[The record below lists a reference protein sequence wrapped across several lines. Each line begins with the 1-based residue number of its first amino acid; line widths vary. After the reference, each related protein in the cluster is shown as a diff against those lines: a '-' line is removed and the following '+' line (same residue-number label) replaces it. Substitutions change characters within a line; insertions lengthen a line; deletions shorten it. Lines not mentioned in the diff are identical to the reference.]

1 MGARIPFERLD
12 LMWVASYV
20 AVGLLGLRLLH
31 VQVIR
36 NVYYAEVAERN
47 RTQIIYQTAP
57 RGRIYDRRGA
67 PLATSQPAFSLIYLP
82 REKKDPALL
91 AGLADNLARE
101 LHREREELLERLRE
115 ATEEESA
122 IRLAENLPLQT
133 MFKLS
138 ELKTVY
144 PGVDLIVEARRY
156 YPYGDFAG
164 HLLGYMGKMDKRGWR
179 KLREHGYRIDSW
191 IGKVGLEELFERDL
205 RGIDGEIRME
215 VDAQGRLK
223 RKLGKADWTPG
234 ANLYLTL
241 DAAVQKAVEEAIR
254 ASPSGAGGAV
264 VMDIRDGSV
273 LALASLPCFDPNLFL
288 LPEWDAAKA
297 KIRDFP
303 AFNLALSGTFPPGS
317 TFKPI
322 VGAAM
327 FNENKVRPS
336 DRVYCPGSFRLGN
349 RVFKCWEPKGHHY
362 ADWLLGIT
370 QSCDVYFYNMGLRT
384 GGPIIE
390 EYERRFHLGQI
401 TGIEIGTEKRGN
413 VFGPKGRSARSRGWY
428 DGDTV
433 NLSIGQG
440 ELLVTPMQ
448 MAVAMAAIASR
459 GTLWKPHILDRV
471 EYTDGR
477 VVQLST
483 PAATGRVEL
492 RPEVWDL
499 LHKGLHNV
507 VKEGTGR
514 RVDIKGL
521 TVYGKTGTAQ
531 NPHGEDHAWFVAF
544 AGRENEEPSIAV
556 SVLVQHGGH
565 GSSGAGPVARKALE
579 AAFGL

>member
-1 MGARIPFERLD
+1 MAKRVPYERLD
-12 LMWVASYV
+12 LMWIASYMT
-20 AVGLLGLRLLH
+20 VGLLGLRLLH

-36 NVYYAEVAERN
+36 NVYYSEVAERN
-47 RTQIIYQTAP
+47 RTQIIFQTAP

-67 PLATSQPAFSLIYLP
+67 PLATNQPAFSLIYLP

-91 AGLADNLARE
+91 AGLAANLSRE
-101 LHREREELLERLRE
+101 LHREKEELLERLRE

-179 KLREHGYRIDSW
+179 KLRDHGYRIDSW
-191 IGKVGLEELFERDL
+191 IGKTGLEELFERDL

-223 RKLGKADWTPG
+223 RRLGKVDFIPG

-254 ASPSGAGGAV
+254 VSPSGKGGAV
-264 VMDIRDGSV
+264 VMDVRDGSV
-273 LALASLPCFDPNLFL
+273 LALVSLPCFDPNIFL
-288 LPEWDAAKA
+288 LPEWDAAKSGV
-297 KIRDFP
+297 RDFP

-317 TFKPI
+317 IFKPI
-322 VGAAM
+322 VSAAM
-327 FNENKVRPS
+327 LNENKVRPG
-336 DRVYCPGSFRLGN
+336 DRVFCPGSFRLGN
-349 RVFKCWEPKGHHY
+349 HVFKCWEKKGHHTM
-362 ADWLLGIT
+362 DWMAGIT
-370 QSCDVYFYNMGLRT
+370 HSCDVYFYTMGLRT
-384 GGPIIE
+384 GGPLIE
-390 EYERRFHLGQI
+390 EYEKRFGLGRT
-401 TGIEIGTEKRGN
+401 TGIEVGTEKRGN
-413 VFGPKGRSARSRGWY
+413 IFGPKARKANRRSWY

-440 ELLVTPMQ
+440 ELLVTPIQ
-448 MAVAMAAIASR
+448 MAVAMSAIANR
-459 GTLWKPHILDRV
+459 GTLWKPHVLDRV

-477 VVQLST
+477 TVQLSSPT
-483 PAATGRVEL
+483 AASHVEL

-499 LHKGLHNV
+499 LHKGLRSV
-507 VKEGTGR
+507 VTDGTGR

-544 AGRENEEPSIAV
+544 AGRENEAPTIAV
-556 SVLVQHGGH
+556 AALVQHGLH